1 MPEFEMGLLDEGML
15 NLMSYFK
22 ITFSILLEILNTNL
36 NSKFIANFR

>member
-1 MPEFEMGLLDEGML
+1 MPEIEMGLVDAGML

-36 NSKFIANFR
+36 SSKFIANFQ